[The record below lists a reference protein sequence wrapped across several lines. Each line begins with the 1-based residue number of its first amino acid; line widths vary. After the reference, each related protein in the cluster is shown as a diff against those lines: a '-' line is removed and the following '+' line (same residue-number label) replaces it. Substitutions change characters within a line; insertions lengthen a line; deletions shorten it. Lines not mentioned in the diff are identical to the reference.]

1 MVDLK
6 PGALRTTERILTE
19 ALEAPLLARA
29 ASHPDGQGLEGG
41 ALFYPPVSLARA
53 LRRQFDFR
61 GAGLVEVLAAGGWW
75 AEDRRKAAGFRTTAV
90 CRRCSAAD
98 ESIRHILWEC
108 PHTFTVS
115 DPAVTDTN
123 HLAERALALQQW
135 ACYWNRGLVPS
146 TMLPPIAPGVPVDLL

>member
-1 MVDLK
+1 M
-6 PGALRTTERILTE
+6 
-19 ALEAPLLARA
+19 
-29 ASHPDGQGLEGG
+29 
-41 ALFYPPVSLARA
+41 
-53 LRRQFDFR
+53 
-61 GAGLVEVLAAGGWW
+61 
-75 AEDRRKAAGFRTTAV
+75 

-146 TMLPPIAPGVPVDLL
+146 TMLPPISPLVSLWSLLWGEPQWHISEHVHFGTDGSGGKHSENPALRRCGWAWAACCRYTNRFLWGAYGPLPLHTAAQTVPAAEHEAFRRLLQSAPP